1 MTGNLFLEMLYYFK
15 KNEMRWQ
22 VSTSALTILLSGIEQ
37 DLLSKQGGFFSE
49 FYYVCAGWNFSFITW
64 KFANSVENCSEIVK
78 QACSFKRYLRVLN
91 TKVAKN
97 IELMRML
104 SDWHLREM
112 EYLRRNWAQ
121 TLIDVRLDLCCSSLR
136 GLSFKKLL
144 EGKLCSDF
152 DRCSDF
158 FF

>member
-1 MTGNLFLEMLYYFK
+1 MTTLRQGLK
-15 KNEMRWQ
+15 KSVSQ
-22 VSTSALTILLSGIEQ
+22 VPNKRARSIKGVGWI
-37 DLLSKQGGFFSE
+37 FFSSE
-49 FYYVCAGWNFSFITW
+49 SYYVCVGWNFSFITW